1 MRNAWYLIF
10 FLRKGD
16 WFNIMINTFSPFIC
30 TILTIYI
37 HVHTCKK
44 NWHLGNLHTYTL
56 ILWLEYI
63 PTYTEIFKDCVY
75 TLYISYLIGISFICL
90 LRWLYIIYFESF
102 VYFWNIFKIYCLIAW
117 TINYMTQI
125 QNFSKIEVLVFF
137 SKLLDFVSYFP
148 VGILLIYSCTTFVL

>member
-1 MRNAWYLIF
+1 MVLDFFFKERRLIQYDKHIF
-10 FLRKGD
+10 
-16 WFNIMINTFSPFIC
+16 
-30 TILTIYI
+30 TIYMY
-37 HVHTCKK
+37 HFYNLYTCTYMYKIGI
-44 NWHLGNLHTYTL
+44 WVTFIPIYTL

-63 PTYTEIFKDCVY
+63 PTYTEIFINCVY

-90 LRWLYIIYFESF
+90 LRWLYIIYLESF

-125 QNFSKIEVLVFF
+125 QNFSKIEVLWVFF
-137 SKLLDFVSYFP
+137 SKLLDFVSYFQ

>member
-1 MRNAWYLIF
+1 MDIFLKNPWEMHGTWFFFKERRLIQYDKHIF
-10 FLRKGD
+10 TIYMYHFLQ
-16 WFNIMINTFSPFIC
+16 FIYM
-30 TILTIYI
+30 YI
-37 HVHTCKK
+37 HVK

-63 PTYTEIFKDCVY
+63 PTYTEIFKNCVY

-125 QNFSKIEVLVFF
+125 QNFSKFF
-137 SKLLDFVSYFP
+137 SLNCW
-148 VGILLIYSCTTFVL
+148 ILLNIFQSAFF

>member
-10 FLRKGD
+10 FFKERRLIQYDKHI
-16 WFNIMINTFSPFIC
+16 F
-30 TILTIYI
+30 TIYMYHFYNLYI

-63 PTYTEIFKDCVY
+63 PTYTEIFKNCVY

-102 VYFWNIFKIYCLIAW
+102 VYFWNIFEIYCLISW

-125 QNFSKIEVLVFF
+125 QNFSEIEVLWVFFF
-137 SKLLDFVSYFP
+137 SKLLDFV
-148 VGILLIYSCTTFVL
+148 

>member
-16 WFNIMINTFSPFIC
+16 WFNMINTFSPFTC
-30 TILTIYI
+30 TIFMYI
-37 HVHTCKK
+37 HVK

-63 PTYTEIFKDCVY
+63 PTYTEIFKNCVY

-117 TINYMTQI
+117 TINYMTH
-125 QNFSKIEVLVFF
+125 KIFQKLKYYGVFF
-137 SKLLDFVSYFP
+137 LNCW
-148 VGILLIYSCTTFVL
+148 ILLNIFQSAFF